1 VTGIMTATTPAM
13 APPAASGRPDHRQG
27 GFTLLEVMVALAVL
41 ALALVTLS
49 GITTANVRN
58 THHAKM
64 VTTATFLAR
73 AKMADLEDL
82 VLEEGFTDNDIEEEG
97 DFTDQERPE
106 FRWKTSILKIE
117 LPADMAQ
124 QAQDATQQATEA
136 DSDNPLSAMAGFM
149 GGFMSTLI
157 EPVRVGLEESV
168 RRVSVQVFWDE
179 AGRPDQSFTVDTFM
193 TDPAKLDMAVQAI
206 GQPPGGTDTPGGT
219 GTGGTS
225 GSGTGT
231 GATSGGR
238 PSGAAGSRGGR

>member
-1 VTGIMTATTPAM
+1 MSLRNI
-13 APPAASGRPDHRQG
+13 SGGARGRDGVQG

-64 VTTATFLAR
+64 VTVATFLAR

-82 VLEEGFTDNDIEEEG
+82 VLKDGFTDNDIEEEG

-124 QAQDATQQATEA
+124 QTQDATQEATEA
-136 DSDNPLSAMAGFM
+136 NSDNPLSAMAGFM

-168 RRVSVQVFWDE
+168 RRVSVRVSWDE

-206 GQPPGGTDTPGGT
+206 GQPPGGTDNPGGA
-219 GTGGTS
+219 GTGGTT
-225 GSGTGT
+225 GSGAG
-231 GATSGGR
+231 GATGSGR
-238 PSGAAGSRGGR
+238 SPGAAGSRSGR

>member
-1 VTGIMTATTPAM
+1 MSLETI
-13 APPAASGRPDHRQG
+13 SGGARGQDGVQG

-64 VTTATFLAR
+64 VTVATFLAR

-82 VLEEGFTDNDIEEEG
+82 VLKDGFTDNDIEEEG

-124 QAQDATQQATEA
+124 QTQDATQEATEA
-136 DSDNPLSAMAGFM
+136 NSDNPLSAMAGFM

-168 RRVSVQVFWDE
+168 RRVSVRVSWDE

-206 GQPPGGTDTPGGT
+206 GQPPGGTDNPGGA
-219 GTGGTS
+219 GTGGTT
-225 GSGTGT
+225 GSGAG
-231 GATSGGR
+231 GATGSGR
-238 PSGAAGSRGGR
+238 SPGAAGSRSGR